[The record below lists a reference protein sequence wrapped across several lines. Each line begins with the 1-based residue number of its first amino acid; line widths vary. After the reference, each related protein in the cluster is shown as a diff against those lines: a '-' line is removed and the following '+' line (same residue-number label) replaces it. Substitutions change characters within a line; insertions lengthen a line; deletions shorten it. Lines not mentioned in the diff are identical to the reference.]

1 MTIIDGIAIVV
12 MQSHADAGLLLQGL
26 SSIIRHRGGSGGVA
40 HAAEHGDR
48 NDDGDYSFNKAPLG
62 FCLLYSR
69 MPHLLPPLTH
79 RVHVHDSHLHHQSR
93 IQPTRIHF
101 RCSNHEQ

>member
-1 MTIIDGIAIVV
+1 MIIIDSFAIVI
-12 MQSHADAGLLLQGL
+12 MQSQADTGLLLQGL
-26 SSIIRHRGGSGGVA
+26 SVIIRHRGGSGGVA

-62 FCLLYSR
+62 LCLLYPR

-79 RVHVHDSHLHHQSR
+79 RAHVHDSHLHHQSR
-93 IQPTRIHF
+93 IQPTRIHI
-101 RCSNHEQ
+101 RRSSLEQ

>member
-1 MTIIDGIAIVV
+1 MIIIDGITIVII
-12 MQSHADAGLLLQGL
+12 QSQADAGLLLRGL
-26 SSIIRHRGGSGGVA
+26 FGISRHRGGSGGVA

-48 NDDGDYSFNKAPLG
+48 NDDGDYSFSEAPLG
-62 FCLLYSR
+62 LCLLYSR
-69 MPHLLPPLTH
+69 MPHLLSPLTY
-79 RVHVHDSHLHHQSR
+79 RAYAHDSHLHHQSR

>member
-1 MTIIDGIAIVV
+1 MIIIDGLTNVI
-12 MQSHADAGLLLQGL
+12 MQSQADTGLLLQGL
-26 SSIIRHRGGSGGVA
+26 SGTIRHRGGSGGVA

-48 NDDGDYSFNKAPLG
+48 NDDGDYSFSKAPLG
-62 FCLLYSR
+62 LCLLYSR

-79 RVHVHDSHLHHQSR
+79 RAHVHDSHLHHQSR

-101 RCSNHEQ
+101 RHSSHEQ

>member
-1 MTIIDGIAIVV
+1 MIIIDGITLVI
-12 MQSHADAGLLLQGL
+12 MQSQADAGLLLRGL
-26 SSIIRHRGGSGGVA
+26 FGIIRHRGGSGGVA

-48 NDDGDYSFNKAPLG
+48 NDDGDYSFTKAPLG
-62 FCLLYSR
+62 LCLLYPS

-79 RVHVHDSHLHHQSR
+79 RAHVHDSHLHHQSR

-101 RCSNHEQ
+101 WRSNFEQ

>member
-12 MQSHADAGLLLQGL
+12 MQSQADAGLRLHDL
-26 SSIIRHRGGSGGVA
+26 SGIFRHRGGGGGVA

-48 NDDGDYSFNKAPLG
+48 NDDGDYSFSKAPLRL
-62 FCLLYSR
+62 CLLYSR
-69 MPHLLPPLTH
+69 MPHLPSPLTH
-79 RVHVHDSHLHHQSR
+79 RAHVHDSHLHHQSR

-101 RCSNHEQ
+101 RRTTSG

>member
-1 MTIIDGIAIVV
+1 MPTIDGRTIVII
-12 MQSHADAGLLLQGL
+12 QSQADAGLLLRDLFG
-26 SSIIRHRGGSGGVA
+26 IFRHRGGSGGVA

-48 NDDGDYSFNKAPLG
+48 NDNSHDSFNKTPLG
-62 FCLLYSR
+62 LCLLYSR

-79 RVHVHDSHLHHQSR
+79 RAHVHDSHLHHRSR

-101 RCSNHEQ
+101 QRSNLEQ